1 MNRNFVLYILIIIIT
16 AYETVAQQTGES
28 IPAFNPD
35 TVFIFEP
42 TRPLVRPAHSDAFF
56 NTALG
61 FNMKLSS
68 HGFGAGGFHSWMLS
82 NKIESSISFYISG
95 ARKSD
100 EIEYYDYQT
109 GQIFIPGKINRLY
122 LIPITLSI
130 KYHLFN
136 EQLDNTF
143 KPYIDFGV
151 GPSLI
156 LSNPYQYEFFS
167 ALKYTR
173 LYTRFG
179 TYLGFGSYLM
189 STEKS
194 LMGIDARYYYIPFGG
209 DGIES
214 IVALPIKDFGGL
226 FLSLS
231 IGIKL

>member
-1 MNRNFVLYILIIIIT
+1 MIFTIT
-16 AYETVAQQTGES
+16 VYDAVAQQTGES

-35 TVFIFEP
+35 TVFVFEP
-42 TRPLVRPAHSDAFF
+42 TRQLVRPAFSETLF
-56 NTALG
+56 NKAIG
-61 FNMKLSS
+61 FSLKLSS

-82 NKIESSISFYISG
+82 KNIETSISFYISG

-100 EIEYYDYQT
+100 EIEYYDTRT

-122 LIPITLSI
+122 LIPITFSI

-143 KPYIDFGV
+143 KPYIDFGM
-151 GPSLI
+151 GPSLV

-167 ALKYTR
+167 ALKYTK

-231 IGIKL
+231 VGIKL

>member
-1 MNRNFVLYILIIIIT
+1 MNKTFVLYILIIVLL
-16 AYETVAQQTGES
+16 AYDGVSQQTGES

-42 TRPLVRPAHSDAFF
+42 ARPLLRPARSETFF
-56 NTALG
+56 NKALG
-61 FNMKLSS
+61 FNLKLSS

-82 NKIESSISFYISG
+82 KNIESSISFYISG

-100 EIEYYDYQT
+100 EIEYYDPRT
-109 GQIFIPGKINRLY
+109 GQIFIPGKVNRLY
-122 LIPITLSI
+122 LIPITLSF

-143 KPYIDFGV
+143 KPYIDFGL

-156 LSNPYQYEFFS
+156 LSNPYEIEFFS

-209 DGIES
+209 EGIES

-231 IGIKL
+231 IGVKL